1 VDKTRWTLSELGEE
15 AGLPARTIRYY
26 IARGLL
32 AGPDVAG
39 RAASYGPAH
48 LERLREIKRL
58 QAEGRML
65 AQIAQVSDDFE
76 LSEPV
81 ASWQYS
87 LAEGVTATVRADLP
101 PWRLRRIKQALAR
114 VAAELEE
121 RETDDDERV

>member
-1 VDKTRWTLSELGEE
+1 
-15 AGLPARTIRYY
+15 
-26 IARGLL
+26 
-32 AGPDVAG
+32 
-39 RAASYGPAH
+39 
-48 LERLREIKRL
+48 
-58 QAEGRML
+58 ML